1 MPKKIEALTVPT
13 FDDVNKD
20 GDWYHI
26 LIPTKEVCEAQLI
39 RWDFYYDLW
48 QTLIIPNDNR
58 DEAFAYFMYEDGVR
72 FSETV
77 GI

>member
-39 RWDFYYDLW
+39 RWDFNYDFCSS
-48 QTLIIPNDNR
+48 QPNKNFYRYEYTAPSFDQNHNR
-58 DEAFAYFMYEDGVR
+58 
-72 FSETV
+72 
-77 GI
+77 